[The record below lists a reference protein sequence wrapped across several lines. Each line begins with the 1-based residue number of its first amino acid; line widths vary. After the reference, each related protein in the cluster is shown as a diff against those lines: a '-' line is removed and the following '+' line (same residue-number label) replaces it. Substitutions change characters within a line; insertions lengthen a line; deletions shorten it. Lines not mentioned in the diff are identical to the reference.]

1 MACPAPAPLL
11 PDGSPAPSYPGETCT
26 ATFPRAYFTLTSP
39 SVPFAGH
46 GTIYLTP
53 SRIVFRLHP
62 LPAGAPA
69 ALSLPLSAVR
79 PSSLAL
85 RRPFLANPRVVG
97 AAAGAA
103 FELEPACGEL
113 DDRIVSLFEAV
124 CSAVGDEEAA
134 RTEAKRLRDEADRA
148 LVHTE
153 EHTAFF
159 DPRAPERLFLAAHL
173 AVPGT

>member
-1 MACPAPAPLL
+1 MACPTPAPLL
-11 PDGSPAPSYPGETCT
+11 ADGSPAPSFAGESCLF
-26 ATFPRAYFTLTSP
+26 TFPLAYFSLTSP
-39 SVPFAGH
+39 SLPFAGN

-85 RRPFLANPRVVG
+85 RRPFLAAPRVVG

-103 FELEPACGEL
+103 FELEAACGSL
-113 DDRIVSLFEAV
+113 DRVECLFEAV
-124 CSAVGDEEAA
+124 CGAVGDEDAA
-134 RTEAKRLRDEADRA
+134 RVEARRLRDEADRA
-148 LVHTE
+148 LVATE
-153 EHTAFF
+153 ERTAFF
-159 DPRAPERLFLAAHL
+159 DPRAPERLYLAAHL